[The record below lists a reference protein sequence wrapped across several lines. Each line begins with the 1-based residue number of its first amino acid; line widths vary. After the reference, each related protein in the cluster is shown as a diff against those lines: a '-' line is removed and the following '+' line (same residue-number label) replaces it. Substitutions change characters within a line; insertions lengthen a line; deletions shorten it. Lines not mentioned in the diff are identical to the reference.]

1 MTNHDSKSAG
11 EAERLEQ
18 LWAGEFGGQYIERN
32 QNAPNGRDA
41 FWNQFL
47 KTYHVKNVLE
57 VGCNIGGNLRWIA
70 GILPPTSV
78 YGIDINA
85 QAVEFLKKKVPG
97 LQLSVCGAKK
107 LPFKD
112 ASFDLVFTAGVL
124 IHQPEETLP
133 QVMEEIVRVSRKY
146 VLCLEYE
153 SASTVEVPYR
163 DQTGALFKRPYGQL
177 YQKQFPS
184 LSLVKSGYL
193 SPEEGWDRV
202 TYHLFE
208 KSRA

>member
-1 MTNHDSKSAG
+1 MKNNDSTPAS
-11 EAERLEQ
+11 EAQRLEQ

-41 FWNQFL
+41 FWNKQL
-47 KTYHVKNVLE
+47 ADYPVTNVLE

-70 GILPPTSV
+70 QVLPPSSV

-85 QAVEFLKKKVPG
+85 QAVEFLRKKVPG

-107 LPFKD
+107 LPFGD
-112 ASFDLVFTAGVL
+112 AAFDLVFTAGVL

-133 QVMEEIVRVSRKY
+133 QVMAEIVRVSRKY

-153 SASTVEVPYR
+153 SETTVEVPYR
-163 DQTGALFKRPYGQL
+163 DQSGALFKRPYGNL
-177 YQKQFPS
+177 YKNQFPV
-184 LSLVKSGYL
+184 LSLLKSGYL
-193 SPEEGWDRV
+193 GPEEGWDRV
-202 TYHLFE
+202 TYYLFE
-208 KSRA
+208 KKRA